1 MKILKK
7 KKKYEKTSL
16 DIPFI
21 KSGKQERLLSMFAKI
36 WLSNKNASSKLKQWI
51 GGNIMED

>member
-1 MKILKK
+1 MKIFK

-21 KSGKQERLLSMFAKI
+21 KSGKQERLLSMSAKI

-51 GGNIMED
+51 GENIMED